1 MYVYLSKLLIFAS
14 LVFAQGLNTQEY
26 ENNLSTLTINLTT
39 KLDKN
44 VSICKEIDT
53 NNYLDSSPHAL
64 NCCLEF
70 YEKSSNVC
78 KYMRDQLDSCN
89 LICNSICNCN
99 CNCNSNSNS
108 NSITKITIAPRYT
121 NHIIIQIYSPLSCLN
136 TQTSSTDV
144 YTIKYTNH
152 CIIHICIK
160 PNSLAIGYQCG

>member
-44 VSICKEIDT
+44 VSICKQIDT

-78 KYMRDQLDSCN
+78 KYICDHLDSCN
-89 LICNSICNCN
+89 LICNYIC
-99 CNCNSNSNS
+99 
-108 NSITKITIAPRYT
+108 NSITKITITPRYT
-121 NHIIIQIYSPLSCLN
+121 NHTIIQIYSPLSYLDI
-136 TQTSSTDV
+136 QTSSTDV

-160 PNSLAIGYQCG
+160 PNSFVIVG